1 MYDMRTWE
9 MVKQVPFPAG
19 SQPYMLRVSPDG
31 KEVWVQTGKADT
43 NVVLSTENLSTLAT
57 LVTGKGPVT
66 NSWTNDGK
74 YSVVTNSADTYASVF
89 DAKSYKEM
97 GRLNIGQSASNIS
110 FAKDG
115 TGFMAVGGANS
126 VAVID
131 MAKFSVVD
139 QLKAG
144 TNPQGLII
152 F

>member
-1 MYDMRTWE
+1 
-9 MVKQVPFPAG
+9 
-19 SQPYMLRVSPDG
+19 MLRVSPDG
-31 KEVWVQTGKADT
+31 KEVWVQSGNADT
-43 NVVLSTENLSTLAT
+43 NVVLNAEDLTTLAT

-74 YSVVTNSADTYASVF
+74 YSVVTNSGDTYATVF

-97 GRLNIGQSASNIS
+97 ARLAVGQKASNIS

-115 TGFMAVGGANS
+115 TGFMAVGGANA

-139 QLKAG
+139 QLRAG